1 MSYVVEEALLMTIRS
16 LVFAIMAL
24 TTMTAFDAK
33 AQSVANE
40 VTIEFGELI
49 VGGTGSVTVPS
60 SSDTRNATGSVALV
74 GSAFIQRGR
83 FDVTFTPGAQIVITA
98 PPSVSM
104 GGPNTPTLAPTIE
117 GGSVQTIPVGGV
129 LTVYVGGTITYT
141 TFGASGSNSAVISI
155 IVDPL

>member
-1 MSYVVEEALLMTIRS
+1 MTIRS
-16 LVFAIMAL
+16 VLFGAL
-24 TTMTAFDAK
+24 ALASATAFDAK

-40 VTIEFGELI
+40 VTIEFGELV

-60 SSDTRNATGSVALV
+60 SSDTRTATGSVALV

-83 FDVTFTPGAQIVITA
+83 FDITFTPGAQVVITA

-104 GGPNTPTLAPTIE
+104 GGPNTPTLTPTIE
-117 GGSVQTIPVGGV
+117 GGSIQTIPVGGV

-141 TFGASGSNSAVISI
+141 TFGASGPNSAVISI
-155 IVDPL
+155 LVDPL